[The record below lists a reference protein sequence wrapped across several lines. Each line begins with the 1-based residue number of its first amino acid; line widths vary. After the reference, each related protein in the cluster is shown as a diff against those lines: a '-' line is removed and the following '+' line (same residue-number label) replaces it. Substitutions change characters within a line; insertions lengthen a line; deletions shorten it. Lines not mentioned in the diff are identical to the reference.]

1 MILEVVFKM
10 ANEATKVCTG
20 KVRASYVN
28 VWQPKSIN
36 GSDAKYSMSLIV
48 PKADIEGVKRIKAAI
63 EAAKQEG
70 LSKFGGKIPANLKT
84 PLRDGDIDRSDDEAY
99 ANCYF
104 INANSA
110 TKPGIVDRNRQP
122 ILDTTEFYSGC
133 YARVTLNFY
142 AYNSNGNRGIACGLQ
157 NIQKLADGEPLGGRR
172 RAEDDF
178 DVWEDN
184 DDDFLS

>member
-1 MILEVVFKM
+1 M
-10 ANEATKVCTG
+10 ANEATNVRTG
-20 KVRASYVN
+20 KVRMSYVN

-36 GSDAKYSMSLIV
+36 GSDAKYSVSLII
-48 PKADIEGVKRIKAAI
+48 PKTDKETLNSIKAAI

-84 PLRDGDIDRSDDEAY
+84 PLRDGDLDRPDDEAY
-99 ANCYF
+99 ADSYF

-133 YARVTLNFY
+133 YGRATLNFY

-157 NIQKLADGEPLGGRR
+157 NIQKLAEGEPLGGRR

-178 DVWEDN
+178 DVWED
-184 DDDFLS
+184 DDFLS